1 LEKEAAASQCLN
13 VECVY
18 LNQLSTNMRYY
29 IRCKLNPGAKNRLA
43 DSIKAG
49 SLAGG
54 KVFYEGMQTA
64 LRDGTID
71 ENDIVHFVEVC
82 YCLEGG
88 LYPMAM
94 EIPVLKEYFD
104 EVIEVKDARLR
115 DQCTMECEFCDCTR
129 NIKLPGKS
137 LAKELNI
144 SKIKEHK
151 QQLGGDSDHNNDDHD
166 NYFLDIGRIR
176 LNRKKQKEGLE
187 GLRSVFAGGNNS
199 KIKPIFA
206 GAAISGLFA
215 IFHDGDYYFRIKN
228 IPDNE
233 ESRQLLYDLGFE
245 QIHGYVQ
252 SMKMTAMDS
261 LAKSDKRS
269 NVV

>member
-1 LEKEAAASQCLN
+1 
-13 VECVY
+13 
-18 LNQLSTNMRYY
+18 MRYY
-29 IRCKLNPGAKNRLA
+29 IRCKLNPRAKSRLA
-43 DSIKAG
+43 DSIKSG
-49 SLAGG
+49 SLAHGN
-54 KVFYEGMQTA
+54 VFYEGMQTA

-94 EIPVLKEYFD
+94 EIPVLNEYFD
-104 EVIEVKDARLR
+104 DVIEVKDARLR
-115 DQCTMECEFCDCTR
+115 GQCTMECEFCDCTR

-144 SKIKEHK
+144 SKTKENK
-151 QQLGGDSDHNNDDHD
+151 QQLGEDSDDNSDDHHND
-166 NYFLDIGRIR
+166 FLDIGRIR

-187 GLRSVFAGGNNS
+187 GLKSAFVCGNNS
-199 KIKPIFA
+199 KIEPIFA

-215 IFHDGDYYFRIKN
+215 IFHDGDNYFRIKN

-245 QIHGYVQ
+245 QVNGYVR

>member
-1 LEKEAAASQCLN
+1 
-13 VECVY
+13 
-18 LNQLSTNMRYY
+18 MRYY
-29 IRCKLNPGAKNRLA
+29 IKCKLNPEAKDRLA
-43 DSIKAG
+43 DSIKSG
-49 SLAGG
+49 SLAHGN
-54 KVFYEGMQTA
+54 VFYEGMQTA
-64 LRDGTID
+64 LREGTID
-71 ENDIVHFVEVC
+71 ENDIVHFVEIC

-94 EIPVLKEYFD
+94 EIPVLNKYFD
-104 EVIEVKDARLR
+104 DVIEVKDARLR

-137 LAKELNI
+137 LANELNI
-144 SKIKEHK
+144 NKIKEEEE
-151 QQLGGDSDHNNDDHD
+151 QLGGDDDD
-166 NYFLDIGRIR
+166 NGFLDIGRIR

-187 GLRSVFAGGNNS
+187 GLKRLSADNSNGGNNS

-215 IFHDGDYYFRIKN
+215 IFHDGDNYFRIKN
-228 IPDNE
+228 VPDNKK
-233 ESRQLLYDLGFE
+233 SRHLLYDLGFG
-245 QIHGYVQ
+245 QLNGDVP

-261 LAKSDKRS
+261 LAKSYKRS

>member
-1 LEKEAAASQCLN
+1 
-13 VECVY
+13 
-18 LNQLSTNMRYY
+18 MRYH
-29 IRCKLNPGAKNRLA
+29 IKCKLNPKAKDKLA
-43 DSIKAG
+43 DSIKSG
-49 SLAGG
+49 SLARGSI
-54 KVFYEGMQTA
+54 FYEGMQTA
-64 LRDGTID
+64 LREGTID
-71 ENDIVHFVEVC
+71 DNDIVHFVEVC

-94 EIPVLKEYFD
+94 EIPVLKKYFD

-137 LAKELNI
+137 LVNDLNI
-144 SKIKEHK
+144 NKRKEE
-151 QQLGGDSDHNNDDHD
+151 LGGELVESNDNNGDDID
-166 NYFLDIGRIR
+166 IDFLDIGRIH
-176 LNRKKQKEGLE
+176 LDRKKQKEGIE
-187 GLRSVFAGGNNS
+187 GLKIAYASSRANNS
-199 KIKPIFA
+199 TIKPIFA

-215 IFHDGDYYFRIKN
+215 IFRDDDDNYFRIKN

-233 ESRQLLYDLGFE
+233 ESRQLLYDLGFK
-245 QIHGYVQ
+245 QVNGDVQ
-252 SMKMTAMDS
+252 SMKITAMDS

>member
-1 LEKEAAASQCLN
+1 
-13 VECVY
+13 
-18 LNQLSTNMRYY
+18 
-29 IRCKLNPGAKNRLA
+29 
-43 DSIKAG
+43 
-49 SLAGG
+49 
-54 KVFYEGMQTA
+54 MQTA

-71 ENDIVHFVEVC
+71 ENDVHFVEVC
-82 YCLEGG
+82 YCLESG
-88 LYPMAM
+88 LYPLAM
-94 EIPVLKEYFD
+94 EIPVLNEYFD
-104 EVIEVKDARLR
+104 DVIEVKDARLR

-144 SKIKEHK
+144 SKTKENK
-151 QQLGGDSDHNNDDHD
+151 RQLGGDSDDNNDDHHND
-166 NYFLDIGRIR
+166 FLDIGRIR

-187 GLRSVFAGGNNS
+187 GLKSAFVCGNNS
-199 KIKPIFA
+199 KINPIFA

-215 IFHDGDYYFRIKN
+215 IFHDGENYFRIKN

-245 QIHGYVQ
+245 QVNGYVQ